1 MVLVDHAVRQS
12 HARHHDER
20 AGAEPGRGQGPIPDQ
35 LAEVPHGLDSYRAPF
50 YLAPASAPS
59 FHCAARSSVER
70 DMVSIIEQIQH
81 DALDRS
87 VRVSDLLRRVKLAAT
102 KLKRFL
108 HWRKRHGG

>member
-1 MVLVDHAVRQS
+1 
-12 HARHHDER
+12 
-20 AGAEPGRGQGPIPDQ
+20 
-35 LAEVPHGLDSYRAPF
+35 VPHGLDSYRAPF

-59 FHCAARSSVER
+59 FHCASRSSVER

-87 VRVSDLLRRVKLAAT
+87 VRVSDLLRRMKLAAT